1 MAIHQNGKCGTAAVR
16 CDVGFLVSYTVPL
29 PVEPIFSGFMSGTP
43 SGRIANAMEKDFGMW
58 EAEKFKTIY
67 VNGGNDPKYVD
78 LIIEGLRSRQIAIKN
93 AWARDWNRYLERHGH
108 NDRMQMEEKEKCKL
122 NLNCLPTCRWFVIP
136 HLTTNGIRS
145 IYDLTCGDITSVV
158 SLLNWLTMLAK
169 PTDPD
174 VRDVL
179 KRSTTRRIDIG
190 PVEWIGPENTQSQYA
205 RIVIDGYTRILSC
218 CLIPQ
223 TITNYR

>member
-1 MAIHQNGKCGTAAVR
+1 MFISRHDSANE
-16 CDVGFLVSYTVPL
+16 VPR
-29 PVEPIFSGFMSGTP
+29 M
-43 SGRIANAMEKDFGMW
+43 
-58 EAEKFKTIY
+58 
-67 VNGGNDPKYVD
+67 
-78 LIIEGLRSRQIAIKN
+78 
-93 AWARDWNRYLERHGH
+93 
-108 NDRMQMEEKEKCKL
+108 RMQEKEKCKP

-136 HLTTNGIRS
+136 HLTTSGIKS
-145 IYDLTCGDITSVV
+145 IYDLTCGDITSVA
-158 SLLNWLTMLAK
+158 SLLNWLTTLAK

-205 RIVIDGYTRILSC
+205 KIVIDGYTLTLSC

-223 TITNYR
+223 TITGYH